1 MLQRISSKEQS
12 QLKVP
17 RPLTS
22 NIDRYNAIPEKNVEI
37 PERLGARWRP
47 DEVSPVES
55 SRNAKHGPPV
65 SLEIACCQNGKNGQS
80 IERETNG
87 STTMIASLYSS
98 LMTVSIGWNDF
109 HQTPPYKIT
118 IYSFASYS

>member
-1 MLQRISSKEQS
+1 MLQRISSREQS
-12 QLKVP
+12 ELKVP

>member
-1 MLQRISSKEQS
+1 MNDEEIMSQGISSREQS

-22 NIDRYNAIPEKNVEI
+22 NIDRYNAIPGKNVEI

-55 SRNAKHGPPV
+55 SRN
-65 SLEIACCQNGKNGQS
+65 ETRTACFPGNCMLSEWKERTEHRKGNQWVGNNDRQPFELLNDSFDRMERFSSNTAVQN
-80 IERETNG
+80 
-87 STTMIASLYSS
+87 
-98 LMTVSIGWNDF
+98 NDL
-109 HQTPPYKIT
+109 
-118 IYSFASYS
+118 